1 MAIKYDI
8 GIIGAG
14 IAGSIAAYRI
24 SKKHPNLQVALF
36 DIGRPPGKRR
46 RQLEGFMGSLPAG
59 DGKLY
64 PNDIE
69 ELISPSNGNKVLD
82 GRKVRP
88 VADEVISWIE
98 SVGKTKLTK
107 TPKISASLL
116 RKLNKQFV
124 VQELDYYSWHPNQ
137 IHQFSKEISSS
148 FEESNIIQLFDTIIT
163 RITKSKDDFH
173 VFSHNAEF
181 LCKKVIIAT
190 GRSGWKYVGEL
201 LSELNVAIED
211 DIARYGIRAEI
222 PSKFM
227 KEFNESHSIITNG
240 CDEIGPL
247 CWNGTVIPED
257 HADNLVIS
265 AFRSNEERWKSEKVS
280 FAITTTIDGGT
291 AEADRISKLAFLLSN
306 DRISKEKIKTF
317 MKDESQLSSL
327 SEFKELKP
335 LIEQLNCYIPD
346 LISQGSFYAPMLI
359 PHPVTTKLNSDL
371 ETECSGCYLAGE
383 AADIF
388 GIVSAMITGMIAAD
402 AACK

>member
-14 IAGSIAAYRI
+14 VAGSIAAYRI
-24 SKKHPNLQVALF
+24 SQKHPDLQVALF

-88 VADEVISWIE
+88 VGDEVLSWIE
-98 SVGKTKLTK
+98 SIGKTKLTK
-107 TPKISASLL
+107 TSKISAPLY
-116 RKLNKQFV
+116 RKLNKEFV
-124 VQELDYYSWHPNQ
+124 IQEFDYYSWHPNQ
-137 IHQFSKEISSS
+137 IHEFSKEISSS
-148 FEESNIIQLFDTIIT
+148 FEESNIFQMFDAIVT
-163 RITKSKDDFH
+163 RITKIKDDFH

-181 LCKKVIIAT
+181 LCKKIIIAT

-201 LSELNVAIED
+201 LSELNVDLQD
-211 DIARYGIRAEI
+211 DIAQYGIRAEI

-227 KEFNESHSIITNG
+227 KEFNESHSLLTNG

-247 CWNGTVIPED
+247 CWGGTVIPED

-265 AFRSNEERWKSEKVS
+265 AFRSNEDRWKSEKVS
-280 FAITTTIDGGT
+280 FGITTKTNGGT
-291 AEADRISKLAFLLSN
+291 TEADRISKLAFLLLN
-306 DRISKEKIKTF
+306 DRVSKEKIKTF
-317 MKDESQLSSL
+317 MKGESQLSAL
-327 SEFKELKP
+327 VEFQELKP
-335 LIEQLNCYIPD
+335 IIEQLNHYIPD
-346 LISQGSFYAPMLI
+346 FISQGSFYAPMLI
-359 PHPVTTKLNSDL
+359 PHPATTKLNSDL

-388 GIVSAMITGMIAAD
+388 GIVSAMTTGIIAAD

>member
-14 IAGSIAAYRI
+14 VAGSIAAYRI
-24 SKKHPNLQVALF
+24 SQKHPDLQVALF
-36 DIGRPPGKRR
+36 DIGRTPGKRR

-88 VADEVISWIE
+88 VGDEVLSWVE
-98 SVGKTKLTK
+98 SIGKTKLTK
-107 TPKISASLL
+107 TSKISAPLY
-116 RKLNKQFV
+116 RKLNKEFV
-124 VQELDYYSWHPNQ
+124 IRELDYYSWHPNQ
-137 IHQFSKEISSS
+137 IHEFSKEISSS
-148 FEESNIIQLFDTIIT
+148 FEESNIFQMFDAIVT
-163 RITKSKDDFH
+163 RITKIKDDFH

-181 LCKKVIIAT
+181 LCKKIIIAT

-201 LSELNVAIED
+201 LSELNVDLQD
-211 DIARYGIRAEI
+211 DIAQYGIRAEI

-227 KEFNESHSIITNG
+227 KEFNESHSLLTNG

-247 CWNGTVIPED
+247 CWGGTVIPED

-265 AFRSNEERWKSEKVS
+265 AFRSNEDRWKSEKVS
-280 FAITTTIDGGT
+280 FGITTKTNGGT
-291 AEADRISKLAFLLSN
+291 TEADRISKLAFLLLN
-306 DRISKEKIKTF
+306 DRVSKEKIKTF
-317 MKDESQLSSL
+317 MKGESQLSAL
-327 SEFKELKP
+327 VEFQELKP
-335 LIEQLNCYIPD
+335 IIEQLNHYIPD
-346 LISQGSFYAPMLI
+346 FISQGSFYAPMLI
-359 PHPVTTKLNSDL
+359 PHPATTKLNSDL

-388 GIVSAMITGMIAAD
+388 GIISAMTTGIIAAD

>member
-14 IAGSIAAYRI
+14 VAGSIAAYRI
-24 SKKHPNLQVALF
+24 SQKHPDLQVALF
-36 DIGRPPGKRR
+36 DIGKPPGKRR

-69 ELISPSNGNKVLD
+69 ELISPSNGNKILD

-88 VADEVISWIE
+88 IGDEVISWIE

-107 TPKISASLL
+107 TSKISASLL
-116 RKLNKQFV
+116 RKLNKEFV

-148 FEESNIIQLFDTIIT
+148 FEGSNIIQLFDTIIT
-163 RITKSKDDFH
+163 KITKIKDDFH

-181 LCKKVIIAT
+181 LCKKIIIAT

-201 LSELNVAIED
+201 LSELNVKTED
-211 DIARYGIRAEI
+211 NVAQYGIRAEI
-222 PSKFM
+222 PTKFM
-227 KEFNESHSIITNG
+227 NDFNESHSLITDG
-240 CDEIGPL
+240 YHEVGPL
-247 CWNGTVIPED
+247 CWGGSVIPED

-265 AFRSNEERWKSEKVS
+265 AFRSNEDRWKSEKVS
-280 FAITTTIDGGT
+280 FAITTKTTGGSS
-291 AEADRISKLAFLLSN
+291 EADRISKLAFLLLN
-306 DRISKEKIKTF
+306 DRVSREKIKSF
-317 MKDESQLSSL
+317 MKGESQLSSL
-327 SEFKELKP
+327 SEFQELKP
-335 LIEQLNCYIPD
+335 IIEQLNKYIPD

-359 PHPVTTKLNSDL
+359 PHPATTKLNSDL

-388 GIVSAMITGMIAAD
+388 GIVSAMTTGMIAAD